1 LIVTVFV
8 ESSMQIKCPSC
19 QAVLN
24 IPPGAAGKVIK
35 CPCGTQLRAPGTPA
49 TGASSGTAAGAA
61 APQRPAPQRP
71 APQGAAPSVGDAG
84 LFDELTEGD
93 MQPFGKQSQ
102 AAHKPNPYQSATSMG
117 PSGTSHVASAAA
129 VAKVKPV
136 AITLLIVTSISLV
149 LVVLDMLSRLV
160 MGGALL
166 AGVAPGDIG
175 PEQEAMIWFSGIAG
189 LIIGGIMSVC
199 GIVIIIGSV
208 KMMRLK
214 SYGLAMTA
222 CILAMLP
229 LLSPC
234 CCIGL
239 PVGIWGVVVLCNPQV
254 KAAFG

>member
-1 LIVTVFV
+1 
-8 ESSMQIKCPSC
+8 MKIKCPAC

-24 IPPGAAGKVIK
+24 IPPTAAGKVVK
-35 CPCGTQLRAPGTPA
+35 CPCGKQLRAPAAPANAGGGAAGTAPPNQSAPSPITPA
-49 TGASSGTAAGAA
+49 NGGIDPT
-61 APQRPAPQRP
+61 
-71 APQGAAPSVGDAG
+71 
-84 LFDELTEGD
+84 LFADLTDSD
-93 MQPFGKQSQ
+93 MQPFGKQDQ
-102 AAHKPNPYQSATSMG
+102 PVHKPNPYQSATSMG
-117 PSGTSHVASAAA
+117 PSGTPHVASAAA

-136 AITLLIVTSISLV
+136 AITLLIVISISLV
-149 LVVLDMLSRLV
+149 LVVLDVLSRLV

-166 AGVAPGDIG
+166 AGAAPGDIG
-175 PEQEAMIWFSGIAG
+175 PEQEAMMWFSGIAG
-189 LIIGGIMSVC
+189 LIFGGIMFVC

-214 SYGLAMTA
+214 SYGFAMTA

-229 LLSPC
+229 LISPC